1 MVTRNGGPS
10 APSLDPRARR
20 SKQALV
26 AALLELVADRDL
38 PQIAVADITKLA
50 GVSRSTFYEH
60 YTDVHDLAE
69 SACTVVIDEL
79 VIGTPMTDPMI
90 TASREPAENPLIPM
104 FEHFAEHAP
113 LYRSLL
119 GPDGS
124 ARVINHLLD
133 RMRIRAW
140 LNRRLDSAADAA
152 ADTGDIPYD
161 PDASLVA
168 GVLVGTAIDWLRHG
182 CPTSPEQ
189 MAAVVWPQ
197 LLAAASVNGWEPTFR
212 PGT

>member
-79 VIGTPMTDPMI
+79 VIGTPMTDPGVA
-90 TASREPAENPLIPM
+90 TPEATENPLVPM
-104 FEHFAEHAP
+104 FAHFAEHAP

-140 LNRRLDSAADAA
+140 LNRRLASEADAA
-152 ADTGDIPYD
+152 ADLGDIPYD

-168 GVLVGTAIDWLRHG
+168 GVLVGTAIDWLRHD
-182 CPTSPEQ
+182 CPGTPEQ
-189 MAAVVWPQ
+189 LAAAIWPQ

-212 PGT
+212 TP